1 MVFAVNTRVTMAYK
15 YTRRCAELF
24 MWSFSKYRH
33 YSQKYNIKEK
43 EEKNVLSLIRNFGL
57 LAHIDAGKTT
67 TTERMLYY
75 AGTIPS
81 MGEVHHG
88 NTVTD
93 FMEEERLRGITISSV
108 AVTFQWN
115 KHRFNLVDTPGHIDF
130 TMEVE
135 QTLGILDG
143 VVILLDGSA
152 GVEAQTLTVWRQA
165 ERYGLPCVMYVNK
178 MDRSDADFSLCIET
192 ISSKLGAVPLPIQ
205 FPICNTGHDIGLQ
218 GIIDLITL
226 EKLTWNQKNKGV
238 QYERSKLKIENPED
252 LLREAS
258 VARIKL
264 IEKLADI
271 DDKLA
276 EIIIQEETIEKI
288 SPASLID
295 SIRRMTLLRRG
306 VPVICGSSYKN
317 TGVQTLMDSVIS
329 YLPAPNERN
338 QLLCSCFDSNLCAR
352 AFKVIHDDQKG
363 PITFFR
369 IFSGKFCKGQRI
381 YNIPQE
387 KTESCTK
394 LMVAFADE
402 TEEVTEVGCGN
413 IAAVSGLKY
422 TVAGDLVTNS
432 ASAAGAAQK
441 KFTKLKSKS
450 VDNDNSFDLFGV
462 KTHIPDPVFFCSI
475 EPPSKAYQASL
486 DQALE
491 ELQREDPSLRV
502 IQDSETGQTVL
513 GGMGELHLEIIKNRI
528 STEYKIDVE
537 LGDLQ
542 IAYKETIENKVKDS
556 HIIQHKIG
564 SGFHSVTVTLTVLP
578 RKDKNKDILILDRS
592 PDNAANIAAISLK
605 HLNAV
610 KLGIA
615 SALAHGPKLSCPLVD
630 VQVILHWLEVGRG
643 TSETIVSSS
652 VTQCIR
658 KLLETAGVRLLEP
671 VMSLEVVTNEE
682 FSSAVLADLS
692 RRRAQIQE
700 IYNRGAS
707 RIVSVLTPLSELL
720 GYSTDLR
727 TITSGTASFAM
738 EFHSYQPLSSYDEAK
753 AIKNVTGFYV

>member
-1 MVFAVNTRVTMAYK
+1 MMAYK
-15 YTRRCAELF
+15 CTRRCADLF
-24 MWSFSKYRH
+24 KWSFSKYRH

-43 EEKNVLSLIRNFGL
+43 EDKDAISLIRNIGL

-75 AGTIPS
+75 AGTISS

-135 QTLGILDG
+135 QTLGVLDG
-143 VVILLDGSA
+143 VVIILDGSA

-165 ERYGLPCVMYVNK
+165 ERYNLPCVIYVNK
-178 MDRSDADFSLCIET
+178 MDRSDADFSLCIES
-192 ISSKLGAVPLPIQ
+192 IGSKLGAIPLPIQ
-205 FPICNTGHDIGLQ
+205 YPIFNAKHSQSLQ
-218 GIIDLITL
+218 GIVDLVTL
-226 EKLTWNQKNKGV
+226 EKLIWRKESQGLN
-238 QYERSKLKIENPED
+238 YDRLKLNIENSED
-252 LLREAS
+252 LFKEATA
-258 VARIKL
+258 ARINL

-276 EIIIQEETIEKI
+276 EIIIQEETLEKI
-288 SPASLID
+288 SPLSIMDSL
-295 SIRRMTLLRRG
+295 RRITRLRRG
-306 VPVICGSSYKN
+306 FPVICGSSYKN
-317 TGVQTLMDSVIS
+317 TGVQTLMDTVIN

-338 QLLCSCFDSNLCAR
+338 QLLSDCFGSNLCAR

-369 IFSGKFCKGQRI
+369 IFSGNVSKGQKI

-387 KTESCTK
+387 KTENSSR

-402 TEEVTEVGCGN
+402 TEEVMEVGSGN
-413 IAAVSGLKY
+413 IAAVSGLKF

-432 ASAAGAAQK
+432 ASAAGSAYK
-441 KFTKLKSKS
+441 KFAKLKNRSED
-450 VDNDNSFDLFGV
+450 DNNSFELFGV

-475 EPPSKAYQASL
+475 EPPSKAYQAAL
-486 DQALE
+486 EQALG

-502 IQDSETGQTVL
+502 TQDSETGQTVL

-528 STEYKIDVE
+528 LHEYKIDVE
-537 LGDLQ
+537 LGELQ

-556 HIIQHKIG
+556 HEIQHKIG
-564 SGFHSVTVTLTVLP
+564 SGIHSVMVTLSVLP
-578 RKDKNKDILILDRS
+578 NENKNKDVLILDRS
-592 PDNAANIAAISLK
+592 HDSAANIAAIHFK
-605 HLNAV
+605 NLNAV
-610 KLGIA
+610 KLGIE
-615 SALAHGPKLSCPLVD
+615 SALAHGPKLSCPVIN
-630 VQVILHWLEVGRG
+630 VQIVLHWLEVGRG

-652 VTQCIR
+652 VTHCVR
-658 KLLETAGVRLLEP
+658 KLLEKAGIHLLEP
-671 VMSLEVVTNEE
+671 LMSLEVVTNDE
-682 FSSAVLADLS
+682 FCSVVLADLS
-692 RRRAQIQE
+692 RRRSQIQD
-700 IYNRGAS
+700 IYNRGPS
-707 RIVSVLTPLSELL
+707 KIISVLTPLSELL

-727 TITSGTASFAM
+727 TITSGTSSFTM
-738 EFHSYQPLSSYDEAK
+738 EFHSYQPMSPHDEAK
-753 AIKNVTGFYV
+753 AIKNMTGFDV